1 MASTEGKTERSL
13 STDQVHAG
21 RNRRRPRP
29 TLTGFC
35 ALLLLGLG
43 QATATPLD
51 PANISGTILFN
62 IPPPA
67 RLDFNTFGTFPQ
79 TGPGGF
85 LQFTASGTPGPFL
98 SGEATIS
105 ENFTGRAT
113 GILVYGIEILG
124 PAGNVPVLVD
134 VSGGASGSSVANDPF
149 AAFAMKSL
157 WSLEGPNL
165 GPQGIFSEGIDTG
178 QLSGIFNQN
187 FGHTVNLTLSA
198 NHVYKVTM
206 VADAFAAAGS
216 SGTLAF
222 ATAFIDPIFS
232 FGPGVGPEYSLLLSD
247 GIGNSAPVP
256 VPEPGSLVLLIV
268 GMFALGLL
276 RIRAG

>member
-1 MASTEGKTERSL
+1 MASSEGEMKRSL
-13 STDQVHAG
+13 STDQVHAK
-21 RNRRRPRP
+21 RDPRRSRP
-29 TLTGFC
+29 TLTSLW
-35 ALLLLGLG
+35 ALLLLGFG
-43 QATATPLD
+43 QATAATLD
-51 PANISGTILFN
+51 PANISGTALN

-105 ENFTGRAT
+105 KNFTGRVS
-113 GILVYGIEILG
+113 GILLYGIEILG
-124 PAGNVPVLVD
+124 PAGNVPVAVD

-222 ATAFIDPIFS
+222 ASAFIDPRFS
-232 FGPGVGPEYSLLLSD
+232 FGSGVGPEYSFLLSD
-247 GIGNSAPVP
+247 GIGNSAPI
-256 VPEPGSLVLLIV
+256 PGARLPRLFARGYV
-268 GMFALGLL
+268 GVGSPPN
-276 RIRAG
+276 GD